1 MSMFCYQC
9 EQAAGGVA
17 CVRTGVCGKTAKT
30 SNLQDKLLEEL
41 VIIGWSGQKLLD
53 EGKVIEDKV
62 VIFVMDAL
70 FATLTN
76 VNFDDNR
83 FIDEYLPEAGKIK
96 RELLD
101 EAGDKKITLE
111 QETNVNI
118 RSLRDILIFGLKGMA
133 AYAHHAYLLGKKDD
147 KVNMFFFKALSAVA
161 DPDAGEEELYDMIM
175 EFGRVNLRCME
186 LLDEANTGAY
196 GDPEPTYVNVNIG
209 KGPFIIVSGHDLK
222 DLKELLVQTEG
233 TGINIY
239 THGEMLPA
247 HAYPGL
253 KMHKHLRG
261 NYGGAWQDQR
271 KEFDNIPGCILMTT
285 NCIQKP
291 KDSYADRIYT
301 TGLVGWPGINHIMET
316 GGKKDYSDIIEKA
329 LELGGFDKDEEAKN
343 ILVGFGHN
351 AVLSRADQ
359 IIEEVR
365 KNRIRYFFLIGGC
378 DGARSGRN
386 YYTEFA
392 EKTPKDTVILTLACG
407 KYRFNKLD
415 LGYIGELPRLLDIGQ
430 CNDAYS
436 AIKIAVA
443 LSEAFETEIN
453 DLPLS
458 LILSWYEQKAV
469 CILLTLLS
477 LGIKRIYLGPTLPA
491 FISPEI
497 LELLIDR
504 FELKPISD
512 PESDLKQILGSD

>member
-1 MSMFCYQC
+1 LIDI
-9 EQAAGGVA
+9 VA
-17 CVRTGVCGKTAKT
+17 
-30 SNLQDKLLEEL
+30 
-41 VIIGWSGQKLLD
+41 
-53 EGKVIEDKV
+53 
-62 VIFVMDAL
+62 
-70 FATLTN
+70 
-76 VNFDDNR
+76 
-83 FIDEYLPEAGKIK
+83 
-96 RELLD
+96 
-101 EAGDKKITLE
+101 DKKIMA
-111 QETNVNI
+111 QHETNVNI

-147 KVNMFFFKALSAVA
+147 EVNMFFFKALSAVV
-161 DPDAGEEELYDMIM
+161 DPNMREAQLYDMIM
-175 EFGRVNLRCME
+175 DFGRVNLRCME
-186 LLDEANTGAY
+186 ILDEANTGAY
-196 GDPEPTYVNVNIG
+196 GDPEPTHVNVNIK

-233 TGINIY
+233 MGINIY
-239 THGEMLPA
+239 THGELLPA

-253 KMHKHLRG
+253 KMHRHLTG

-271 KEFDNIPGCILMTT
+271 KEFDSIPGCVLMTT

-291 KDSYADRIYT
+291 KDSYSDRIYT
-301 TGLVGWPGINHIMET
+301 TGLVGWPGIKHIVEAD
-316 GGKKDYSDIIEKA
+316 GRKDYSGIIKKA
-329 LELGGFDKDEEAKN
+329 LELGGFYEDEEGKN

-351 AVLSRADQ
+351 AVLTRADK
-359 IIEEVR
+359 IIEAVKE
-365 KNRIRYFFLIGGC
+365 KRIRHFFLIGGC
-378 DGARSGRN
+378 DGARPGRN

-407 KYRFNKLD
+407 KFRFNKLD

-436 AIKIAVA
+436 AVKIAMA

-453 DLPLS
+453 ELPLS

-504 FELKPISD
+504 FELKLISD